1 MYCIHLILL
10 LFMLSSFIFPQY
22 NVGDTINEEHLSMT
36 FDTCFG
42 DISEVTFGDY
52 QNSSVIWLNFGA
64 TW

>member
-1 MYCIHLILL
+1 MNRLIYIILCTS
-10 LFMLSSFIFPQY
+10 FVLSQY
-22 NVGDTINEEHLSMT
+22 DLGDTITDEHLNMT

>member
-1 MYCIHLILL
+1 MNKLIYITLFISCI
-10 LFMLSSFIFPQY
+10 LSQSQY